1 MVLAWLSRGC
11 YDLAC
16 SLSPSLCAIFSALR
30 GRSPLSLSH
39 FKRNVLL
46 VPNEGPIRDRM
57 VFQERRVHRLRE
69 QVESMMEANR
79 RCDVMR
85 RRQEAFLGH
94 LIEKYQGDNVPL
106 TADLCR
112 RYCSLF
118 EVSQAGSRRF
128 IYLPFTLPD
137 FFLLLYEWR
146 C

>member
-1 MVLAWLSRGC
+1 MFCKVTARQGSAEISHNLVPTFW
-11 YDLAC
+11 
-16 SLSPSLCAIFSALR
+16 PISAL
-30 GRSPLSLSH
+30 
-39 FKRNVLL
+39 F
-46 VPNEGPIRDRM
+46 PNEGPIRDRM

-112 RYCSLF
+112 QYCSLF
-118 EVSQAGSRRF
+118 EVRQAE
-128 IYLPFTLPD
+128 D
-137 FFLLLYEWR
+137 FFALPYLACFLLKLRFSALLFLYR
-146 C
+146 LNIK

>member
-1 MVLAWLSRGC
+1 M
-11 YDLAC
+11 
-16 SLSPSLCAIFSALR
+16 
-30 GRSPLSLSH
+30 SLSH

-112 RYCSLF
+112 QYCSLF
-118 EVSQAGSRRF
+118 EVRQRISLP
-128 IYLPFTLPD
+128 IYLFFTVLMLGGPY
-137 FFLLLYEWR
+137 LCAL
-146 C
+146 

>member
-1 MVLAWLSRGC
+1 
-11 YDLAC
+11 
-16 SLSPSLCAIFSALR
+16 
-30 GRSPLSLSH
+30 
-39 FKRNVLL
+39 
-46 VPNEGPIRDRM
+46 M

-118 EVSQAGSRRF
+118 EVRQAAEGLFICPSLHLISSFYCTNGVVRFYRLSTCTSSILSRSHVCSKAMRD
-128 IYLPFTLPD
+128 T
-137 FFLLLYEWR
+137 
-146 C
+146 